1 MGKPPNMIEPYESPN
16 LDHDKDMAENGVSP
30 KAAYTMYVV
39 IAVVLVALFAL
50 VGVGL
55 HIPTGG

>member
-1 MGKPPNMIEPYESPN
+1 MGRPPNSIEPFAASEV
-16 LDHDKDMAENGVSP
+16 DQDEDMAKNGVSP
-30 KAAYTMYVV
+30 KAATAMYVV

-50 VGVGL
+50 VGIGL